1 MIRVCGRTCREQDAQ
16 APGNRAALTS
26 GPHGPGIPVRKGRGG
41 CQREDID
48 LLRVALCYDFA
59 DICNPVQ
66 ALPPE
71 ALLDEDFSG
80 SDDEGLVRIPGTGRL
95 RRAQVGF
102 KDMPDA
108 GVFTSVAV
116 FVVESPAHPDKFQV
130 SCMQRWWL
138 LGSLGSPLREAT
150 VQVEDN
156 GVNPYPFART
166 YDTLGEAKAAIATYI
181 NAEDGLDALMYPD
194 TRYGIG
200 LSDDNL
206 EWHVFYWLRN
216 ALAAKADYEAGVV

>member
-1 MIRVCGRTCREQDAQ
+1 MTAVDATLPPLPREGDHLNWEQFE
-16 APGNRAALTS
+16 ALFAR
-26 GPHGPGIPVRKGRGG
+26 PD
-41 CQREDID
+41 REDID
-48 LLRVALCYDFA
+48 LLRVVLSYDFA
-59 DICNPVQ
+59 DICGPVQ

-71 ALLDEDFSG
+71 VLPEVDTAAT
-80 SDDEGLVRIPGTGRL
+80 DEGLTRVAGTGRL

-102 KDMPDA
+102 KDMPGA

-150 VQVEDN
+150 VEVEDC

-166 YDTLGEAKAAIATYI
+166 YDTLCEAKAAIATYI
-181 NAEDGLDALMYPD
+181 HAEDGLDALMYPD

-200 LSDDNL
+200 LSDANL
-206 EWHVFYWLRN
+206 EWHVFYRLRN
-216 ALAAKADYEAGVV
+216 ALAAKADHEAGVV